1 MLKYDL
7 LNATNNDI
15 DYIKKAKLYSIFKY
29 AHDLPKS
36 EILKINN
43 YVEKSIPIEI
53 SDYKIIIYNNK
64 RIGCL
69 LVTKRDDKILLDEIY
84 LEEEYR
90 NRGIGTDIIKN
101 ILAVNSNVY
110 LWVYKENIKAI
121 SLYKKLKFKIID
133 ETKTRYY
140 MEYSIIH

>member
-1 MLKYDL
+1 MLKYNL

-29 AHDLPKS
+29 AHDLPKD

-53 SDYKIIIYNNK
+53 SDYKIIICNNK

-69 LVTKRDDKILLDEIY
+69 LVTKRDDK
-84 LEEEYR
+84 
-90 NRGIGTDIIKN
+90 
-101 ILAVNSNVY
+101 V
-110 LWVYKENIKAI
+110 
-121 SLYKKLKFKIID
+121 F
-133 ETKTRYY
+133 
-140 MEYSIIH
+140 